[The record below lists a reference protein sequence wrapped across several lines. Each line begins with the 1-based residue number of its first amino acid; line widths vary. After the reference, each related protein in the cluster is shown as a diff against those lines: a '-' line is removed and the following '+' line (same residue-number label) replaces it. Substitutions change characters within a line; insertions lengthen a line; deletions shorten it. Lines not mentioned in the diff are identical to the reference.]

1 MADPDHKWSS
11 FQRLRIKPGRFSE
24 RARRAETAT
33 AKHAHQFLIERIHNA
48 REVRRHIA
56 LWLLGMGVLIAIA
69 TVQLFLFH
77 NSYTQVVGTEGGTYA
92 EGVRGDIETLN
103 PLYAS
108 TPGEQGAARL
118 MFSSL
123 FNYDENGNLKGDL
136 AKRYTV
142 LDEGRRY
149 RVDLK
154 PVAYWHDGQRVTAKD
169 VMYTVDL
176 IKNPSARVAGSAS
189 WENIK
194 VERIDDH
201 TIDFVLPAV
210 YAPFPN
216 ALTFSI
222 LPEHILGEIEPSAVR
237 DSPFSANPVGS
248 GPFRFRLKQN
258 VTANEAYTVVHMTQN
273 ARYYNGSPKIE
284 RFQLHAYQT
293 DDALTKA
300 LRSHAVSAV
309 SGLSSSSFELIRQ
322 TEEYGVR
329 TQPVNSGVYSLFNTR
344 SDILADDKVRQALQI
359 GTDTKQAL
367 DSLSINVEPL
377 DAPILSTQADVSDIS
392 KPAYNK
398 SKAKKLL
405 SDAGWRM
412 ADDDTLQKDG
422 KSLTLRVVSI
432 KSVDYEPV
440 VANLAKQ
447 WRDLGITVNIQTVD
461 TSDPTQNLA
470 SSVLQPREFDVLIHE
485 IYLGSDPDVY
495 AYWHSSQASER
506 GLNFSSYR
514 NGIADD
520 NLSSARLRLE
530 SDLRSA
536 KYQAFV
542 KQWYKDAPAIGLY
555 QSQLNYAYTKSVNTF
570 APTARLV
577 TPADRFNNAIYWT
590 VQQGTVYKTP

>member
-1 MADPDHKWSS
+1 MADPDKKWNS
-11 FQRLRIKPGRFSE
+11 FQRLRIKPGKFSE
-24 RARRAETAT
+24 RARKAETAT

-77 NSYTQVVGTEGGTYA
+77 NSYTEVKGVDGGTYA

-103 PLYAS
+103 PLYAT

-123 FNYDENGNLKGDL
+123 FTYDQQGKLRGDL

-142 LDEGRRY
+142 LDDGLRY

-169 VMYTVDL
+169 VMYTIDL
-176 IKNPSARVAGSAS
+176 IKDPSARIAGSGS
-189 WENIK
+189 WANIK
-194 VERIDDH
+194 VERVDDH
-201 TIDFVLPAV
+201 TVDFVLPSV

-216 ALTFSI
+216 ALTFYVM
-222 LPEHILGEIEPSAVR
+222 PEHILGELDPSAVR
-237 DSPFSANPVGS
+237 DSPFSARPVGS
-248 GPFRFRLKQN
+248 GPFSFRLKQDVN
-258 VTANEAYTVVHMTQN
+258 TSDAYTVLHMTQN
-273 ARYYNGSPKIE
+273 VRYYNGAPKIE
-284 RFQLHAYQT
+284 RFQLHAYPT

-309 SGLSSSSFELIRQ
+309 SGLSSSSSQLIRQ
-322 TEEYGVR
+322 TDEYGVR

-344 SDILADDKVRQALQI
+344 SDVLSDQKVRQALQL
-359 GTDTKQAL
+359 GTDTKKAL
-367 DSLSINVEPL
+367 DSLAISVEPL
-377 DAPILSTQADVSDIS
+377 DTPILPTQVNLDDIE
-392 KPAYNK
+392 KPTYDK
-398 SKAKKLL
+398 KKAQELL
-405 SDAGWRM
+405 KEAGWRM
-412 ADDDTLQKDG
+412 GDDKTLQKDG
-422 KSLTLRVVSI
+422 ESLSLRVVSI
-432 KSVDYEPV
+432 KSADYEPV

-447 WRDLGITVNIQTVD
+447 WRELGITVNIQTVD
-461 TSDPTQNLA
+461 TDDPTQNLA

-514 NGIADD
+514 DGISDD

-542 KQWYKDAPAIGLY
+542 KQWYKNAPAIGLY
-555 QSQLNYAYTKSVNTF
+555 QSHLNYAYTKSVNSF
-570 APTARLV
+570 PSDARLV
-577 TPADRFNNAIYWT
+577 TPADRFNNVIYWT
-590 VQQGTVYKTP
+590 VQQGAVYKTP